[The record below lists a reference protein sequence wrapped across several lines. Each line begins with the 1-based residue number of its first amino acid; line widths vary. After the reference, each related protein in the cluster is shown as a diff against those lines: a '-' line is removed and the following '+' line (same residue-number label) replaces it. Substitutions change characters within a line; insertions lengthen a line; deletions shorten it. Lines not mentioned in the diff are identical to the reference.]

1 MKRFKLLG
9 LALMAVFALT
19 AALSASA
26 FALELPENLPASTTR
41 TSTGVSNGITKFG
54 AVGQEAPVECTSA
67 PGEATET
74 SSKPPSGAFHIK
86 FEGCT
91 TTASGITVKCT
102 GLGDATGVILALGTW
117 ALVFDRKIGGTFEG
131 LTSAILFKNETTHFT
146 CGGLVLV
153 EVNPGET
160 LCLHIEPTVKK
171 AKHEYRCEGTIE
183 GKPIT
188 AVKPAD
194 EWGKDVGGALTGAT
208 VPKLTASV
216 NHATPV
222 AAILLGNG
230 ITTASAEIFAD
241 Q

>member
-9 LALMAVFALT
+9 LALLSVFALT

-41 TSTGVSNGITKFG
+41 TSTGVANGNTTF
-54 AVGQEAPVECTSA
+54 ASVGQNPITCTAA

-74 SSKPPSGAFHIK
+74 SSKPPTGGFHIH

-91 TTASGITVKCT
+91 TEAGGVTVKCT
-102 GLGDATGVILALGTW
+102 GLGDALGSILMLGTW
-117 ALVFDRKIGGTFEG
+117 ALVFDKKIAGTFEG
-131 LTSAILFKNETTHFT
+131 LTSAILLKNELVHLT

-153 EVNPGET
+153 ELLPGET
-160 LCLHIEPTVKK
+160 LCLHIEATVKK
-171 AKHEYRCEGTIE
+171 AKHEFRCEGTIT
-183 GKPIT
+183 GTKPTT

-194 EWGKDVGGALTGAT
+194 EWGKDVGGALTGAK
-208 VPKLTASV
+208 VPALTASV
-216 NHATPV
+216 NHATAV
-222 AAILLGNG
+222 EALQLGNG
-230 ITTASAEIFAD
+230 INTASEEVFAD